1 MRCAAA
7 AGEEGSPDRRVS
19 EEPEPLGLQATP
31 AALGTLAC
39 SDINAASKRGM
50 NFRKM
55 FTSYF
60 PSLKKTKL
68 EEIVQFEQ
76 ILATYKETMTVQ
88 VMKYEILGV
97 P

>member
-19 EEPEPLGLQATP
+19 EEPEPRLGLQDTP

-68 EEIVQFEQ
+68 EEIVQFE
-76 ILATYKETMTVQ
+76 
-88 VMKYEILGV
+88 
-97 P
+97 

>member
-7 AGEEGSPDRRVS
+7 AGEEGSPDRTVRW
-19 EEPEPLGLQATP
+19 EPEPGLSSWATP
-31 AALGTLAC
+31 AALGPLAC
-39 SDINAASKRGM
+39 SDVNTASEREM

-68 EEIVQFEQ
+68 EEIVQF
-76 ILATYKETMTVQ
+76 K
-88 VMKYEILGV
+88 
-97 P
+97 

>member
-1 MRCAAA
+1 MCRCRWRRRFSRQESERGARAA
-7 AGEEGSPDRRVS
+7 
-19 EEPEPLGLQATP
+19 LGLQDTP

-68 EEIVQFEQ
+68 EEIVQFE
-76 ILATYKETMTVQ
+76 
-88 VMKYEILGV
+88 
-97 P
+97 